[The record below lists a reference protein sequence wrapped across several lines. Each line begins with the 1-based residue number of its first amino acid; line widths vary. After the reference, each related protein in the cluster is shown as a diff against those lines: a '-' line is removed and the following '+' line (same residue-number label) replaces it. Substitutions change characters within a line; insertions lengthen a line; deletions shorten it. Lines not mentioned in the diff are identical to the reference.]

1 MRAVTIRDK
10 SVVVEEHP
18 DPAPEAGELLVRV
31 RAAGLNGGDVL
42 QMKGFYPAP
51 PGEVRDIPG
60 LEMAGEVIELG
71 RGASRFEPGDRV
83 MAIVAAGGQAE
94 KIVVHERH
102 AMPVPEELD
111 WPAAGGVPEV
121 FTTAHDALF
130 SQAGLRAGERLL
142 VHGAA
147 GGVGMAAVQ
156 LGQMA
161 GARVTATVRDEQS
174 RERVHALAVNAI
186 APDGFEEHGPFDV
199 VLELVGAPNFAGDLA
214 SLATG
219 GRICIIGVGAGA
231 RVEQFDLRMLM
242 TKRGRIHG
250 STLRARSLE
259 EKALCARLVERQ
271 VLPGFASGDLAV
283 PVTATYRLE
292 DCADAYA
299 RFQEGGKLGKIV
311 LLFG

>member
-10 SVVVEEHP
+10 SVVVQDHP
-18 DPAPEAGELLVRV
+18 DPVPESGELLVRV
-31 RAAGLNGGDVL
+31 HAAGLNGGDIM

-51 PGEVRDIPG
+51 PGEVQDIPG
-60 LEMAGEVIELG
+60 LEMAGEVIDVG
-71 RGASRFEPGDRV
+71 RGVSRFEPGDRV
-83 MAIVAAGGQAE
+83 MAVVAAGGQAE
-94 KIVVHERH
+94 RVVVHERH
-102 AMPVPEELD
+102 AMPVPDELD

-130 SQAGLRAGERLL
+130 SQAGLTAGERLL

-161 GARVTATVRDEQS
+161 GARVTATVRDPQAREQV
-174 RERVHALAVNAI
+174 RALGVNAI
-186 APDGFEEHGPFDV
+186 APDGFEDQGPFDV
-199 VLELVGAPNFAGDLA
+199 VLELIGAPNFAADLRA
-214 SLATG
+214 LATG

-231 RVEQFDLRMLM
+231 RAEQFDLRVLM

-271 VLPGFASGDLAV
+271 VLPGFASGDLSI
-283 PVTATYRLE
+283 PVTAAYPLE
-292 DCADAYA
+292 RCGDAYA
-299 RFQEGGKLGKIV
+299 RFQQGGKLGKIV
-311 LLFG
+311 LTFD